1 MPYVEIVDEITSC
14 WGLHITWIVQNEMQV
29 VEVLNP
35 LARDFKSVGNLR
47 KDLDGL
53 QEELAKAHNQVYLLS
68 ELGRIQIKE
77 LAMLC
82 GT

>member
-1 MPYVEIVDEITSC
+1 MPEVEIVDETSSC
-14 WGLHITWIVQNEMQV
+14 GLYITWIVQNGMQV

-53 QEELAKAHNQVYLLS
+53 QEELAKAHNQVCLLWEES
-68 ELGRIQIKE
+68 R
-77 LAMLC
+77 
-82 GT
+82 